1 MCLSVNLLESILT
14 SRDICCQK
22 FVERIW
28 KDEPLIMLPFA
39 CSFDET
45 SMDSCI
51 LPAIDEDRRIGDLV
65 SGESVKDSNEAEVT
79 SLEEAKL
86 VIAALRARQRVQ
98 THQMLAWRRTLKLQ
112 VSFNY
117 EAEDFRLSHRQ
128 SQLVP
133 SLTRRDWSEGGGNAK
148 RSIKAIT
155 SENHKTYPAR
165 TDVTDS
171 EILDTR

>member
-1 MCLSVNLLESILT
+1 
-14 SRDICCQK
+14 
-22 FVERIW
+22 
-28 KDEPLIMLPFA
+28 MLPFA

-51 LPAIDEDRRIGDLV
+51 LPAVDGDRRIGDLV

-117 EAEDFRLSHRQ
+117 EARRFPPSAQAIPTRPVFDEEKSAGRGRERGKRKTIDQ
-128 SQLVP
+128 SYYL
-133 SLTRRDWSEGGGNAK
+133 
-148 RSIKAIT
+148 
-155 SENHKTYPAR
+155 
-165 TDVTDS
+165 
-171 EILDTR
+171 